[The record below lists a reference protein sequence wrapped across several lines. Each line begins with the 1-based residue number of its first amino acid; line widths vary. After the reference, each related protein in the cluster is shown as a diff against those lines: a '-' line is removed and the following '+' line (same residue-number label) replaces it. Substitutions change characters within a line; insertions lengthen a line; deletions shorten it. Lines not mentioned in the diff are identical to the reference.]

1 MYPSSSWELHQ
12 MTGYLHVLSCF
23 AQAGEDKQR
32 RQNIHKAVKAAFPM
46 FETQT
51 DVRDGQK
58 VIVVNYKKSG
68 GKFYA
73 PDVCEGFAFL

>member
-1 MYPSSSWELHQ
+1 M
-12 MTGYLHVLSCF
+12 
-23 AQAGEDKQR
+23 

-58 VIVVNYKKSG
+58 VIVVTYKKSG